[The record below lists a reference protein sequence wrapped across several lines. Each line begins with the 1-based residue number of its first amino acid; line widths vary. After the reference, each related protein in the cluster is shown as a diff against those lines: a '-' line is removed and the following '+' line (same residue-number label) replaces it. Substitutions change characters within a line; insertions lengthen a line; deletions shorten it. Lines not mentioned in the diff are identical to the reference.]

1 MFLWRIEIYH
11 WNDLGTCQL
20 KRQMFPTASINYE
33 RWRCEASSPFTPKY
47 TVHCTLYLVQPP
59 LNITP
64 LCWLYTVQRHYTV
77 HCTQCALCCNKLH
90 FCTVIHHPSAPQYML
105 LNFPLLVLFPI
116 HSLLLKLF
124 RMLSCS
130 SSVRGLFLKHGFNEP
145 GFDGSV
151 QFIRL

>member
-47 TVHCTLYLVQPP
+47 SSHHSTLHHSADSTLCKDITLCTVHS
-59 LNITP
+59 
-64 LCWLYTVQRHYTV
+64 
-77 HCTQCALCCNKLH
+77 ALCCNKLH